1 MQDLRDAL
9 RALKAT
15 PIITAVAVLSLALGV
30 GANTAIFSLVD
41 SVMLRSL
48 PVKDPERLVVLD
60 DGSWTNPIWEQI
72 RERQHD
78 LFEGAT
84 AFSGQQFDLS
94 SGGEAQLVEGLYAS
108 GEFFDVIGVG
118 TVLGRPFSKDDDR
131 RGGGP
136 DGPVTVIS
144 YRFWQNRFGGAAD
157 VVGKPI
163 TISRVAYTI
172 IGVTPPDFFGPTV
185 GSSFDVIVPIG
196 TEPLIRGAGSGLDHR
211 SFWWLDIMARLRPGQ
226 TAADA
231 TTALRNVQPRIREAT
246 LPERWRPSDLNQ
258 YLGDQMTLVPATT
271 GQSFIRTRYQRP
283 LLTIMVVVALV
294 LLIAC
299 ANIANLMLARANG
312 RRHEISVRRALGA
325 SRVRLARQFFTESL
339 VVSVSGAVL
348 GLLFAHWGSRLIVQQ
363 LSTWRGTVFLD
374 LPLDWRVLGFTAAL
388 AIATAVIFGTA
399 PALRATT
406 VEPNEALKEQGRS
419 MRGEGRRALG
429 TPLVITQVALSLVL
443 VVAAGLFVRTFTA
456 LATRDLGFN
465 REQIMVAWIDAEQS
479 KAAQTERS
487 LLFARVAEAVAAV
500 PGVERS
506 AASAI
511 TPVSG
516 MTWND
521 LFEFPDLPNL
531 TERDRIVNQNYVTPG
546 WFQTY
551 GTPIVAGR
559 DFDPHDRKGSPS
571 VVIVNEAFL
580 AKYMKDG
587 NPIGR
592 TVTPASRPDRPASPL
607 QIVGVVKNA
616 VYRNVR
622 EPAPPTMYRPLAQA
636 GDFPPFLGI
645 SYTAR
650 SGAPLSV
657 TRAVVNAIGQIDR
670 DLTIT
675 FRPLAAQVDASLAQ
689 ERVVA
694 ILSGFFGVLALLLAG
709 IGLYGVTSYAVSRRR
724 AEIGIRMALGA
735 DAGGVV
741 RLVLQRVAVLVLAG
755 IGIGSALSLWAAKF
769 ASTLLYGLEPRDPS
783 TFIGAA
789 LVLATIGA
797 LAGWIPARRAAK
809 IDPAEILRET

>member
-15 PIITAVAVLSLALGV
+15 PIITAVAVVSLALGV

-48 PVKDPERLVVLD
+48 PVRDPERLVILD

-72 RERQHD
+72 RERQHE
-78 LFEGAT
+78 LFQGAT
-84 AFSGQQFDLS
+84 AFSGQQFNLS
-94 SGGEAQLVEGLYAS
+94 SGGEAHLVDGLYAS

-118 TVLGRPFSKDDDR
+118 TVLGRTFSKDDDR

-144 YRFWQNRFGGAAD
+144 YRFWQNRFGGASDAI
-157 VVGKPI
+157 GKPI
-163 TISRVAYTI
+163 TISRVTYTI

-185 GSSFDVIVPIG
+185 GSTFDVIVPLG

-211 SFWWLDIMARLRPGQ
+211 SFWWLDIMARLRSDQ
-226 TAADA
+226 TVEDA

-246 LPERWRPSDLNQ
+246 LPERWRPSDLAE
-258 YLGDQMTLVPATT
+258 YLGEKLTLVPATT

-325 SRVRLARQFFTESL
+325 SRVRLAKQFFTESL

-348 GLLFAHWGSRLIVQQ
+348 GLFFAHWGSRLIVQQ

-374 LPLDWRVLGFTAAL
+374 LPLDWRVLGFTAAV

-399 PALRATT
+399 PAIRATT
-406 VEPNEALKEQGRS
+406 VEPNEALKEQGRW
-419 MRGEGRRALG
+419 MGGEGKRTLG
-429 TPLVITQVALSLVL
+429 TPLVVAQVALSLVL
-443 VVAAGLFVRTFTA
+443 VVAAGLFVRTFTT
-456 LATRDLGFN
+456 LATRDLGFS
-465 REQIMVAWIDAEQS
+465 RESIMVAWIDAEQS
-479 KAAQTERS
+479 KATQKERAA
-487 LLFARVAEAVAAV
+487 LFDRVAQAVAAV
-500 PGVERS
+500 PGIEQS

-516 MTWND
+516 MMWND
-521 LFEFPDLPNL
+521 LFEFPDLPKL
-531 TERDRIVNQNYVTPG
+531 TQRDRIVSQNYVTPG

-551 GTPIVAGR
+551 GTAMIAGR
-559 DFDPHDRKGSPS
+559 DFTDRDRAGTLP
-571 VVIVNEAFL
+571 VVVVNEAFL

-587 NPIGR
+587 SPIGK
-592 TVTPASRPDRPASPL
+592 TVMPASRPDRPATPL
-607 QIVGVVKNA
+607 EIIGVVRNA

-636 GDFPPFLGI
+636 NDFPPFLGI
-645 SYTAR
+645 SYTAK
-650 SGAPLSV
+650 SGSPSSL
-657 TRAVVNAIGQIDR
+657 TRAVVNAIGHVDR

-675 FRPLAAQVDASLAQ
+675 FRPLAAQVEASLAQ

-694 ILSGFFGVLALLLAG
+694 ILSGFFGLLALLLAG
-709 IGLYGVTSYAVSRRR
+709 IGLYGVTTYAVSRRR

-735 DAGGVV
+735 DARGVV
-741 RLVLQRVAVLVLAG
+741 RLVLRRVAVLVVAG
-755 IGIGSALSLWAAKF
+755 IVIGSAISLWAAKF
-769 ASTLLYGLEPRDPS
+769 ASTLLYGLEPRDPG
-783 TFIGAA
+783 TFAGAVVVLAFIG
-789 LVLATIGA
+789 T
-797 LAGWIPARRAAK
+797 LAGWLPARRAAK
-809 IDPAEILRET
+809 IDPAEVLRQT